1 MGQKV
6 SPHGLRV
13 GINKGWSSVWYADK
27 ADFAKNLLEDSKIR
41 EALKSKYYNANISSI
56 EIERT
61 DSKLIVNINTGR
73 PGMLIGQ
80 KGAGIEEIKK
90 VLAKVTDCKNIILNI
105 KEVKRVDLDAQLIA
119 EGIAMQLEKRVAFK
133 RAIKDV
139 MPRVMKAGAE
149 GVKITVGGRLNGA
162 EIARSE
168 SFHLGSL
175 PLQTLRADIDY
186 GTASAHTTYGVVG
199 VKVWVYKGNIL
210 GKKNKTQKTTEMGG
224 NE

>member
-27 ADFAKNLLEDSKIR
+27 ADFAKNLLEDNKIR

-80 KGAGIEEIKK
+80 KGAGIEAIKK
-90 VLAKVTDCKNIILNI
+90 DLAKVTNCKNIILNI

-210 GKKNKTQKTTEMGG
+210 GKKNRTQKTTEMGG

>member
-27 ADFAKNLLEDSKIR
+27 ADFAKNLLEDKKIR
-41 EALKSKYYNANISSI
+41 DVLKSKYSAASISSI
-56 EIERT
+56 DIERT
-61 DSKLIVNINTGR
+61 DSRLIININTSRAGA
-73 PGMLIGQ
+73 LIGT
-80 KGAGIEEIKK
+80 KGAGIEAMKK
-90 VLAKVTDCKNIILNI
+90 DLAKVTDVKNLVLNI
-105 KEVKRVDLDAQLIA
+105 KEVKRPDLDAQLVAESIA
-119 EGIAMQLEKRVAFK
+119 NQLEKRVAFK

-168 SFHLGSL
+168 SFHMGSL

-210 GKKNKTQKTTEMGG
+210 NKKKTQKSTNMGG

>member
-27 ADFAKNLLEDSKIR
+27 ADFAKNLLEDKKIR
-41 EALKSKYYNANISSI
+41 DVLKSKYGAASISSI
-56 EIERT
+56 DIERT
-61 DSKLIVNINTGR
+61 DSRLIININTSRAGV
-73 PGMLIGQ
+73 LIGT
-80 KGAGIEEIKK
+80 KGAGIEAMKK
-90 VLAKVTDCKNIILNI
+90 DLAKVTDVKNLVLNI
-105 KEVKRVDLDAQLIA
+105 KEVKRPDLDAQLVAESIA
-119 EGIAMQLEKRVAFK
+119 NQLEKRVAFK

-168 SFHLGSL
+168 SFHMGSL

-210 GKKNKTQKTTEMGG
+210 NKKKTQKSTNMGG

>member
-27 ADFAKNLLEDSKIR
+27 ADFAKNLLEDKKIR
-41 EALKSKYYNANISSI
+41 ETLKSKYYNANISSI

-80 KGAGIEEIKK
+80 KGAGIETIKK
-90 VLAKVTDCKNIILNI
+90 DLAKVTDCKNIILNI
-105 KEVKRVDLDAQLIA
+105 KDVKRVDLDAQLIA

-210 GKKNKTQKTTEMGG
+210 GKKNRTQKTTEMGG

>member
-27 ADFAKNLLEDSKIR
+27 ADFAKNLLEDKKIR

-80 KGAGIEEIKK
+80 KGAGIETIKK
-90 VLAKVTDCKNIILNI
+90 DLAKVTDCKNIILNI
-105 KEVKRVDLDAQLIA
+105 KDVKRVDLDAQLIA

-210 GKKNKTQKTTEMGG
+210 GKKNRTQKTTEMGG

>member
-27 ADFAKNLLEDSKIR
+27 ADFAKNLLEDNKIR

-61 DSKLIVNINTGR
+61 NSNLIININTGR

-80 KGAGIEEIKK
+80 KGAGIEVIRKE
-90 VLAKVTDCKNIILNI
+90 LAKVVDCKNIILNI
-105 KEVKRVDLDAQLIA
+105 KEVKKIDLDAQLIA
-119 EGIAMQLEKRVAFK
+119 EGIATQLEKRVAFK
-133 RAIKDV
+133 RAIKDAL
-139 MPRVMKAGAE
+139 PRVMKAGAE

-186 GTASAHTTYGVVG
+186 GTASAKTTYGVIG

-210 GKKNKTQKTTEMGG
+210 GKKKATQKMTNMGG

>member
-27 ADFAKNLLEDSKIR
+27 ADFAKNLLEDNKIR

-61 DSKLIVNINTGR
+61 NSNLIININTGR

-80 KGAGIEEIKK
+80 KGAGIEVIKK
-90 VLAKVTDCKNIILNI
+90 ELAKVVDCKNIILNI
-105 KEVKRVDLDAQLIA
+105 KEVKKIDLDAQLIA
-119 EGIAMQLEKRVAFK
+119 EGIATQLEKRVAFK
-133 RAIKDV
+133 RAIKDAL
-139 MPRVMKAGAE
+139 PRVMKAGAE

-186 GTASAHTTYGVVG
+186 GTASAKTTYGVIG

-210 GKKNKTQKTTEMGG
+210 GKKKATQKMTNMGG